1 MIDNNKIKM
10 YEELDKVERKKQL
23 ADIKEFDAI
32 MSDINKRN
40 KQAPPTITKV
50 KKLEKTCPTCN
61 HPKSTHTKD
70 GYMMFRGR
78 LIRSE
83 DCCKNCEC
91 VHFGNYQKADIPTE
105 VKTVIEQFKQEIQS
119 LTTKI
124 SLREQTIIEMESFLE
139 REGYN

>member
-91 VHFGNYQKADIPTE
+91 VHFGNYQKADIRKE
-105 VKTVIEQFKQEIQS
+105 VKSHIEKFKLESEILS
-119 LTTKI
+119 LQI
-124 SLREQTIIEMESFLE
+124 GVRETIIRQMEDFLD